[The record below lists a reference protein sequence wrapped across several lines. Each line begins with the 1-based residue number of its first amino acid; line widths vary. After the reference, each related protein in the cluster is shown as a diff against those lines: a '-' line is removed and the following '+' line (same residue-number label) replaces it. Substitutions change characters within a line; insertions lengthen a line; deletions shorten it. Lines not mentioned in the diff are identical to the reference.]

1 MENQTCQNCKFFY
14 QHYGLD
20 GKKIFRLQCGHCAHP
35 HLRNRKPCQ
44 KACVEFVQGE
54 NKEKEL
60 ISMAKYKVRI
70 NSQVTIF
77 EEEVVSVEADNEW
90 EAREEAR
97 DAFKERMDAKYG
109 WCDYDTTN
117 IEECVKCQ

>member
-54 NKEKEL
+54 NKEKEFVSKEYL
-60 ISMAKYKVRI
+60 SKTLFEWIKQLELFPEI
-70 NSQVTIF
+70 L
-77 EEEVVSVEADNEW
+77 EEE
-90 EAREEAR
+90 
-97 DAFKERMDAKYG
+97 
-109 WCDYDTTN
+109 
-117 IEECVKCQ
+117 IP